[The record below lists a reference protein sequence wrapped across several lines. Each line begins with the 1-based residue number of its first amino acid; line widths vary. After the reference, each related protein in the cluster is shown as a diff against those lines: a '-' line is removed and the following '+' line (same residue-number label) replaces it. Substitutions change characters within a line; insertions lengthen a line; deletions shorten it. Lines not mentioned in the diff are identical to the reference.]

1 MCLSPVVAASAASPV
16 LLVAACGSDKTS
28 ASTSSTSSMSSVS
41 TPAVA
46 PVATSGPEPAPAAST
61 CPTAAP
67 QNAGTPEWTLSGTT
81 GSVAG
86 TGSTY
91 ARAPAVTG
99 PVPCSGTQPQLYQIK

>member
-81 GSVAG
+81 GSVAV
-86 TGSTY
+86 TGSTD
-91 ARAPAVTG
+91 ASAPAVTVTA
-99 PVPCSGTQPQLYQIK
+99 PFSVTQTQVHTLK